1 MEAER
6 LRNLALDPAM
16 VESER
21 NVVLSEWRTTVQNDN
36 FGLLEQELYAAL
48 YRRHPYRWPVL
59 GWESDIRSLT
69 AADLRAYFQRAYAP
83 NNCVMVAVGDVTADA
98 FLRLAEKYF
107 APLPRR
113 DLPPAVDSAEPAQH
127 QERRVELDRPA
138 QSPQQLI
145 GFHVPPTADPDYWPL
160 QTAGAVLTLG
170 RSSRLYRRLVRHEKV
185 AVSVSSWLH
194 LSLDPGDFI
203 LDLDLKQDADLARTG
218 RALDDEMERLQRAP
232 VSARELRAA
241 KNKLLTAHARAI
253 HTNSG
258 MADWLGTYEVF
269 FGDYRKLFSAPQAI
283 ERVTAADVQRVAQK
297 YLIVSNRTV
306 ATLRPTA
313 ASPTREPVR

>member
-1 MEAER
+1 M
-6 LRNLALDPAM
+6 
-16 VESER
+16 
-21 NVVLSEWRTTVQNDN
+21 
-36 FGLLEQELYAAL
+36 
-48 YRRHPYRWPVL
+48 L

-269 FGDYRKLFSAPQAI
+269 FGDYRELFSAPQAI